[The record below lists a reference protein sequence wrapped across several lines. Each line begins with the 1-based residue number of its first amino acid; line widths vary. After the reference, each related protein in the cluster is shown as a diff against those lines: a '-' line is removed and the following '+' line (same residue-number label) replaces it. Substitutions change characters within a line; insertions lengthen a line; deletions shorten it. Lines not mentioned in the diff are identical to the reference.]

1 MIVEMFCLSVQQD
14 SQQPRVA
21 VEDGNA
27 AKATEELN
35 FINFKFKLNCCMWL
49 GLPYWTVQL

>member
-1 MIVEMFCLSVQQD
+1 MIVEMFCLSVQWTA
-14 SQQPRVA
+14 SVRVA
-21 VEDGNA
+21 VENGNA
-27 AKATEELN
+27 AKATERLN